1 MSSGTGGVLTVGSI
15 NVDLVVRVDHLPRP
29 GETVIGGRFDRHGGG
44 TGCQPGGAA
53 ARVRRSRSLHRR
65 YDRRPPR

>member
-1 MSSGTGGVLTVGSI
+1 MSPGTGGFLIVGSI

-44 TGCQPGGAA
+44 KGCQPGGCSGA
-53 ARVRRSRSLHRR
+53 VRRSRSLQSALWQ
-65 YDRRPPR
+65 